1 MFNRLFLEPLY
12 NSKYPTELF
21 DELKERG
28 EIVEDDLNFLKEG
41 DLDIISR
48 ETDFLGVNYYSR
60 GVVRDEEVS
69 QEKIYLRT

>member
-21 DELKERG
+21 DDLKERG

-60 GVVRDEEVS
+60 GVIRDEEVKRLL
-69 QEKIYLRT
+69 EP